1 MSQIYPAAA
10 AESGKPLLKK
20 LWHAASKQQE
30 AAFFC
35 VCLEFLFKLSQT
47 FNLI

>member
-20 LWHAASKQQE
+20 LWHAATKQQE
-30 AAFFC
+30 AVFSC
-35 VCLEFLFKLSQT
+35 VCLEFLFNLSQP
-47 FNLI
+47 FK